1 MMFHNNNPGNNA
13 LTQAGRRLVYMAG
26 LSLLLFLSGLAQG
39 AQIRVETDRGD
50 VAADE
55 NFQIV
60 FSVEGDVDGEPDFS
74 VLNKDFELLGTSQS
88 RSVSIVNGKTSRTT
102 RYLVNVLPRRG
113 GELTIPP
120 VRFGSDKSPQ
130 VKVLVKDS
138 AAQGRSSATGA
149 DASVFLEVFADEET
163 PYVQQQVMLTVR
175 IFSSISWRE
184 ASLSEPEFEG
194 GEVLVQKLGEDSRYQ
209 KQRAGK
215 NWQVIERRY
224 ALFPQQSGE
233 IRMQALNLRLRIPA
247 GRKKRRSAFGGGG
260 FNDPFFDDFFS
271 NQSYRNKVVRSKP
284 IALQVKPVPADYSGG
299 QWLIARDIRLE
310 ESWSDDLDKLK
321 TGEPVTRT
329 LAIVADGVT
338 LGQLPDLEMV
348 EIDGLRIYPDEPV
361 AREQATGAG
370 ILSTSS
376 RKFAIIPV
384 RSGDYRIPAIA
395 LKWWNSETDR
405 EEVARIP
412 PRMIKVAGSARVA
425 APPAPVAPESVT
437 EKPSG
442 KTGPVQE
449 ALSPAVSPA
458 ADTDKWLLAGAVLF
472 LALWL
477 ITLVLFLRQKQRA
490 SASSREESEAMPA
503 VAANAKAAWKTLHES
518 VEKGDAAEMRKALL
532 KLAPVVWP
540 EQPPR
545 SLEAMAQRV
554 GEPLSGELQN
564 LSRVLYAGEKIAWDG
579 LRIEEGMKALH
590 GAIGKKKD
598 GKKQEVLRPMY
609 PELKGNTGD
618 I

>member
-1 MMFHNNNPGNNA
+1 MMFHSNNLGNNT
-13 LTQAGRRLVYMAG
+13 LTRTGRRLIYLAS
-26 LSLLLFLSGLAQG
+26 LSLLLFLTGLAQG
-39 AQIRVETDRGD
+39 AQIRVETDRGTI
-50 VAADE
+50 AADE

-88 RSVSIVNGKTSRTT
+88 RSVSIVNGKTLRTT
-102 RYLVNVLPRRG
+102 RYLVNVISRRG

-120 VRFGSDKSPQ
+120 VSFGSDKSPQ
-130 VKVLVKDS
+130 VKILVKDS
-138 AAQGRSSATGA
+138 AAQGRSSAAGA
-149 DASVFLEVFADEET
+149 DASVFLEASVDEES
-163 PYVQQQVMLTVR
+163 PYVQQQVILTVR

-209 KQRAGK
+209 KRRAGK

-224 ALFPQQSGE
+224 ALFPQQSGD

-247 GRKKRRSAFGGGG
+247 GRNKRRSAFGSG

-271 NQSYRNKVVRSKP
+271 NQSYRNKVVRGKP
-284 IALQVKPVPADYSGG
+284 IVLQAKPVPAGYGGG

-338 LGQLPDLEMV
+338 LGQLPDLKMA

-361 AREQATGAG
+361 AREQATSAG

-384 RSGDYRIPAIA
+384 RPGDYRIPAIA
-395 LKWWNSETDR
+395 LEWWNSETDR
-405 EEVARIP
+405 KEVARIP
-412 PRMIKVAGSARVA
+412 PQVIKVAGSARVA
-425 APPAPVAPESVT
+425 VPPAPVSPESVT
-437 EKPSG
+437 EHPSG

-449 ALSPAVSPA
+449 ALPPVLSPA
-458 ADTDKWLLAGAVLF
+458 ADTNKWLLAGAVLF

-477 ITLVLFLRQKQRA
+477 VTLVLFLRLKQRA
-490 SASSREESEAMPA
+490 FASSREEAEVMPA
-503 VAANAKAAWKTLHES
+503 AAADARAAWKALHES
-518 VEKGDAAEMRKALL
+518 VGKGDAAEIREALL

-554 GEPLSGELQN
+554 GEPLSEQLQN
-564 LSRVLYAGEKIAWDG
+564 LSRVLYAGEKVAWDG
-579 LRIEEGMKALH
+579 LRIEEGLKALH
-590 GAIGKKKD
+590 RAVGKKAD
-598 GKKQEVLRPMY
+598 GKKQEALRPMY

-618 I
+618 S

>member
-1 MMFHNNNPGNNA
+1 MMFHNNNPGNHV
-13 LTQAGRRLVYMAG
+13 LTGTSRRLVYMAG
-26 LSLLLFLSGLAQG
+26 LLLLLFLSGLAQG

-50 VAADE
+50 IAADE

-74 VLNKDFELLGTSQS
+74 VLNKDFELLGSSQS

-102 RYLVNVLPRRG
+102 RYLVNVLPRRS

-130 VKVLVKDS
+130 VKILVKDS
-138 AAQGRSSATGA
+138 AAQGRSSAAGA
-149 DASVFLEVFADEET
+149 DASVFLEVAVDKEA

-194 GEVLVQKLGEDSRYQ
+194 GEVLVQKLGEDSSYQ

-247 GRKKRRSAFGGGG
+247 GRKKRHSPFGGG

-271 NQSYRNKVVRSKP
+271 NQSYRNKVVRGKP
-284 IALQVKPVPADYSGG
+284 ITLRVKPVPAAFSGG

-338 LGQLPDLEMV
+338 LGQLPDLEMA
-348 EIDGLRIYPDEPV
+348 EIHGLRIYPDEPV

-384 RSGDYRIPAIA
+384 RPGDYRIPAIV

-425 APPAPVAPESVT
+425 APPVPAAPESVT
-437 EKPSG
+437 EKPPG

-449 ALSPAVSPA
+449 VLSPAISPA
-458 ADTDKWLLAGAVLF
+458 ADANKWLLAGAVLF

-477 ITLVLFLRQKQRA
+477 VTLILFLRLKRRV
-490 SASSREESEAMPA
+490 SASSREEAEATP
-503 VAANAKAAWKTLHES
+503 VAAEAKAAWKALHES

-532 KLAPVVWP
+532 KLAPVVWL

-545 SLEAMAQRV
+545 SLEAMAQRA

-564 LSRVLYAGEKIAWDG
+564 LSRVLYADENIAWDG
-579 LRIEEGMKALH
+579 QRIEEGMKALH
-590 GAIGKKKD
+590 GAIGKKRH
-598 GKKQEVLRPMY
+598 GKKQEALRPMY
-609 PELKGNTGD
+609 PELKGNPGD